1 MLHGVTSL
9 NTVVIVL
16 SPVTLSLH
24 ILWFSVAFQESL
36 NIIDE
41 LNRDRLT
48 EHSAV
53 YGLTAYSDLSK
64 DEFLHLYLQPWL
76 PDHLNLMKQK
86 QSHYSHKYFAV
97 NKEAVVDDLPL
108 RVDW

>member
-1 MLHGVTSL
+1 MNV
-9 NTVVIVL
+9 
-16 SPVTLSLH
+16 
-24 ILWFSVAFQESL
+24 
-36 NIIDE
+36 IDE

-64 DEFLHLYLQPWL
+64 DEFLHLYLQPRL
-76 PDHLNLMKQK
+76 AGLKKQK
-86 QSHYSHKYFAV
+86 MGYYSYQYSNAP
-97 NKEAVVDDLPL
+97 KERTMVDGLPL

>member
-1 MLHGVTSL
+1 MNV
-9 NTVVIVL
+9 
-16 SPVTLSLH
+16 
-24 ILWFSVAFQESL
+24 
-36 NIIDE
+36 IDE

-64 DEFLHLYLQPWL
+64 DEFLHLYLQPRL
-76 PDHLNLMKQK
+76 ADHWQLKKQK
-86 QSHYSHKYFAV
+86 LGHYSHQYYNAV
-97 NKEAVVDDLPL
+97 KEQAVVDGLPL

>member
-1 MLHGVTSL
+1 MNV
-9 NTVVIVL
+9 
-16 SPVTLSLH
+16 
-24 ILWFSVAFQESL
+24 
-36 NIIDE
+36 IDE

-64 DEFLHLYLQPWL
+64 DEFLHLYLQPRLAHYWQL
-76 PDHLNLMKQK
+76 KKQK
-86 QSHYSHKYFAV
+86 LGYYSHQYHNAV
-97 NKEAVVDDLPL
+97 KDRAVVDGLPL

>member
-1 MLHGVTSL
+1 MFYGFL
-9 NTVVIVL
+9 
-16 SPVTLSLH
+16 
-24 ILWFSVAFQESL
+24 FSFQESL
-36 NIIDE
+36 NIIYE

-64 DEFLHLYLQPWL
+64 DEFLHLYLQPRL
-76 PDHLNLMKQK
+76 PEHLNVMKQK
-86 QSHYSHKYFAV
+86 QRHYSHKYYNAV
-97 NKEAVVDDLPL
+97 NERAVVDGLPL